1 MMVIVFY
8 SAVIAA
14 SQANTDSING
24 IKSELKMVIQVKR
37 YSKSET
43 DVQSVFYLREE
54 MHQMKCG

>member
-1 MMVIVFY
+1 MVIVFY
-8 SAVIAA
+8 SAVITA

-24 IKSELKMVIQVKR
+24 LKRELKMEIRVKR

-43 DVQSVFYLREE
+43 DVQSVLYLREE

>member
-1 MMVIVFY
+1 MAIVFY

-14 SQANTDSING
+14 SQANTGSING
-24 IKSELKMVIQVKR
+24 LKRELKMEVQVKR

-43 DVQSVFYLREE
+43 DVQSVFYLGEE

>member
-1 MMVIVFY
+1 MVIVFY
-8 SAVIAA
+8 RAVITA
-14 SQANTDSING
+14 SQANIDSING
-24 IKSELKMVIQVKR
+24 LKWELKMESQVKR

>member
-1 MMVIVFY
+1 M
-8 SAVIAA
+8 
-14 SQANTDSING
+14 
-24 IKSELKMVIQVKR
+24 EIQVKR